1 MHSGSSLTPNN
12 PAFSVTIGIAAL
24 VLEGRPLFDDEYA
37 VSDENI
43 GHHQRRHDLSSS
55 TASISTPTSSKPS
68 NRHHQYNS
76 NRWPE
81 SYNSDQQ
88 QLTTPASRQDSV
100 QHLQR
105 LRQKLHQL
113 RSTPSTSRDCVE
125 QLLTV
130 ESGSPNNNAWD
141 SDDELE
147 EVFKQSTSSASSS
160 SSIAPLSKSTD
171 KKSPTI
177 ALNSLQVL
185 AATSIHTTP
194 RSFYEHNG
202 LLKTVESFF
211 VDKLHNTPSTS
222 GASSSGSSSTSTPSS
237 SGCTPV
243 RHSIEIAKLKAK
255 AKLASFGADKA
266 QHKILGPHCE
276 LFLKKIGLMK
286 GNGAVSDQ
294 CHDFDEHFCDNSFE
308 SVSILSYTTL
318 AINYQMNNSVTIVV
332 TFSLKIYSSSH
343 SVFVGNCI
351 IVNWYRCSRAAN
363 QFALRFI

>member
-12 PAFSVTIGIAAL
+12 PAFAVTIGIAAL

-37 VSDENI
+37 VGEDSI
-43 GHHQRRHDLSSS
+43 GHQQRHHDLSSS
-55 TASISTPTSSKPS
+55 SSASSSATPTSSIQS
-68 NRHHQYNS
+68 NRRHLYNN

-81 SYNSDQQ
+81 TYRSAEQ
-88 QLTTPASRQDSV
+88 QLTTPVSRQDSV

-113 RSTPSTSRDCVE
+113 RSSPSTSRDCAE

-130 ESGSPNNNAWD
+130 ESGSPNNATTWD

-160 SSIAPLSKSTD
+160 STTSIPPLTKSTEQ
-171 KKSPTI
+171 KSSTI
-177 ALNSLQVL
+177 TLNSLQIL

-222 GASSSGSSSTSTPSS
+222 GASSSGGSSTSTPSS

-243 RHSIEIAKLKAK
+243 LRSIEIAKLKAK

-286 GNGAVSDQ
+286 GCNAVSDQ
-294 CHDFDEHFCDNSFE
+294 CHDFDEHFCDSSIE
-308 SVSILSYTTL
+308 SVSI
-318 AINYQMNNSVTIVV
+318 
-332 TFSLKIYSSSH
+332 
-343 SVFVGNCI
+343 
-351 IVNWYRCSRAAN
+351 
-363 QFALRFI
+363 